1 MEKNGEGFSLEEF
14 RERSQE
20 VIGQA
25 RAEVDAISNLKQ
37 LPGVSS
43 VTIGV
48 NKTGSTSFFIKF
60 FDPEGRCH
68 KLSHR
73 KNFSPIFGLFPL
85 GQPAH

>member
-1 MEKNGEGFSLEEF
+1 MEKNGNGFSLEEF

-25 RAEVDAISNLKQ
+25 QVEVDAIFNLKK

-43 VTIGV
+43 VTLGA
-48 NKTGSTSFFIKF
+48 NKTGSISFFIKF
-60 FDPEGRCH
+60 IDREGRFH
-68 KLSHR
+68 KLTHR
-73 KNFSPIFGLFPL
+73 KNFEPFLGLFPL